1 MLARWNQG
9 KTVKI
14 LASIVLV
21 LIFSPVTGY
30 TRGYETTKK
39 VGTYEMEVS
48 IDKNPLVL
56 GENQI
61 EIKIK
66 EAGKTIKDASVWVNY
81 YMPPMPRMSPMNYK
95 TEAKLKSDK
104 YKATMNIIMSGPWI
118 IVIKMA
124 FDGKTY
130 TTKLN
135 IEAQ

>member
-1 MLARWNQG
+1 MRIFI
-9 KTVKI
+9 I
-14 LASIVLV
+14 LTAFFF
-21 LIFSPVTGY
+21 IFSPPTAH

-39 VGTYEMEVS
+39 VGGYEMEVS

-81 YMPPMPRMSPMNYK
+81 YMPPMPRMPPMNYK
-95 TEAKLKSDK
+95 TEAKLKSEK

-118 IVIKMA
+118 IVIKMTLG
-124 FDGKTY
+124 GKIY
-130 TTKLN
+130 TAKLN
-135 IEAQ
+135 VEAQ